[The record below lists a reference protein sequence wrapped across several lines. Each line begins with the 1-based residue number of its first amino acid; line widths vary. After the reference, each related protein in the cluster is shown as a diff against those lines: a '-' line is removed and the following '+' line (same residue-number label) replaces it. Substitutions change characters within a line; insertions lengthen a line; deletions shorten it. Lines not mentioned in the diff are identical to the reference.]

1 MKGLWRVRSE
11 ELKNRARALIH
22 GFRADKYTYG
32 DGALSRVGAYAGE
45 LGGRRALVIANRSA
59 WLKPIVDQV
68 VSSLGER

>member
-1 MKGLWRVRSE
+1 MKGLWRVRIE

-22 GFRADKYTYG
+22 GFRGDRYAYG
-32 DGALSRVGAYAGE
+32 DGVLDRVGAHVGE
-45 LGGRRALVIANRSA
+45 LGGHRALVIANRSA